1 MPHRLLGKYDKVFE
15 DEPGKINTFEATLHL
30 KDNAVPKFC
39 KARTVPF
46 ALKEAIE
53 QELNRLE
60 QDGIIEKVSYSPWA
74 APIVPVPKGDGHIR
88 LCGDYKVTINSML
101 EYPLPKPD
109 DIFATLAGGKYF
121 SKIDLTHAYQQL
133 KLSKSSRDL
142 VTVNTHHGLYRY
154 TRLPFSFDNREIIIG

>member
-1 MPHRLLGKYDKVFE
+1 MKE
-15 DEPGKINTFEATLHL
+15 
-30 KDNAVPKFC
+30 NAVPKFC

-53 QELNRLE
+53 KKLNRLE
-60 QDGIIEKVSYSPWA
+60 QNGIIKKITYSPWA

-88 LCGDYKVTINSML
+88 LCGDYKVTINPML
-101 EYPLPKPD
+101 EIDQYPLPKPD

-133 KLSKSSRDL
+133 KLSEESKNL
-142 VTVNTHHGLYRY
+142 VTINTHHGLYRY
-154 TRLPFSFDNREIIIG
+154 TFWGGISACNFSESHGHSIARAS